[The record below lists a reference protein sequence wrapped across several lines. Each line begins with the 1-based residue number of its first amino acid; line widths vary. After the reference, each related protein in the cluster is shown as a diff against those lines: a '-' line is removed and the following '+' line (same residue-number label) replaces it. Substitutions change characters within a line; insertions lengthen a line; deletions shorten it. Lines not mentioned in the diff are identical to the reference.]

1 MSALPFFYEP
11 ATKRFYP
18 ISGVGNLEYSA
29 EELKAGLSEWAGMVD
44 EIVKT
49 AEPPAEPES
58 PAEPPVPPPGAE
70 PLPTP

>member
-1 MSALPFFYEP
+1 MSALPFFFEP
-11 ATKRFYP
+11 SNKLFWVKGGAQGYTP
-18 ISGVGNLEYSA
+18 D
-29 EELKAGLSEWAGMVD
+29 ELKAGLSEWAGMVD
-44 EIVKT
+44 EIVRA